1 MPCEYSYGGVWSLI
15 KHIKDPSERAIE
27 HARLTGMKS
36 PLTFHERKARRAGK
50 VFDAP

>member
-1 MPCEYSYGGVWSLI
+1 MPCKYSNGGVWAQVR
-15 KHIKDPSERAIE
+15 HIKDLKERKIE
-27 HARLTGMKS
+27 LARLTGMKS